1 MLDILSSKLLLVLGD
16 LSGEVTPPG
25 APAYSQ
31 SNYTSTEEKDK
42 YSWLCL
48 LSQKSVTSV
57 KSLVLS
63 REPETSQN
71 KSFWLDFDF
80 HLCVHSL
87 HKNDII
93 SNLKHDSKFNSVT
106 GR

>member
-16 LSGEVTPPG
+16 LSGEVTSPG

-31 SNYTSTEEKDK
+31 SNYTLTEEKDK

-63 REPETSQN
+63 REPEINHLGWILIFIYVFTRFTKMTLSQ
-71 KSFWLDFDF
+71 
-80 HLCVHSL
+80 
-87 HKNDII
+87 I
-93 SNLKHDSKFNSVT
+93 
-106 GR
+106 

>member
-1 MLDILSSKLLLVLGD
+1 MFKLLWDILSSKLLLVLGD
-16 LSGEVTPPG
+16 LLGEVTPPG

-31 SNYTSTEEKDK
+31 SNYTLTEEKDK

-57 KSLVLS
+57 KILVLS

-71 KSFWLDFDF
+71 KSSWLDFDF
-80 HLCVHSL
+80 PFMCSL
-87 HKNDII
+87 ASQK
-93 SNLKHDSKFNSVT
+93 
-106 GR
+106 